1 MSLQKENQWVTIA
14 RLGRAWGNRGAL
26 AAVSLTSR
34 PERFQQLSEVFLFR
48 EGKPVGAGGLQVE
61 SVREHARAWVFKF
74 RGVDTISDTEPLEHA
89 EVRLPFAERLAVEEG
104 EHYVSDL
111 VGCEVKERK
120 TGSLVG
126 VVTGWQEAGGV
137 GLLEIGEGDD
147 RLLVPFARAICV
159 EVDTRAKRILVD
171 LPEGLKDLNC
181 P

>member
-1 MSLQKENQWVTIA
+1 MSPQDENQWVTIA

-26 AAVSLTSR
+26 AAISLTSR
-34 PERFQQLSEVFLFR
+34 PERFQQLGEVFLFR
-48 EGKPVGAGGLQVE
+48 EGKPVGVGGFQVE

-74 RGVDTISDTEPLEHA
+74 RGVDTISDAEPLEHA
-89 EVRLPFAERLAVEEG
+89 EVRLPLAERLPVEEG

-111 VGCEVKERK
+111 IGCEVMERN
-120 TGSLVG
+120 TGRLVG
-126 VVTGWQEAGGV
+126 IVTGWQEAGGA

-147 RLLVPFARAICV
+147 RLMVPFARSICV
-159 EVDTRAKRILVD
+159 EVDTGAKRILVV